1 MSKEENI
8 YCKMEDIEQS
18 LLKKASEL
26 TMTKF
31 ETRGDFISIEEL
43 WCVIDELTRE
53 VEYQKEKYR
62 ELEQDLEDNYE
73 PIPYEEQIGYNPKDF
88 Y

>member
-8 YCKMEDIEQS
+8 YCKMEDLEKS
-18 LLKKASEL
+18 LLEKASEL
-26 TMTKF
+26 TITKF
-31 ETRGDFISIEEL
+31 ETRGDFISIQEL
-43 WCVIDELTRE
+43 WNVIDELTRE
-53 VEYQKEKYR
+53 VEHKEEEYER
-62 ELEQDLEDNYE
+62 LERDLEDNYE

>member
-53 VEYQKEKYR
+53 VEYQKEEYKELER
-62 ELEQDLEDNYE
+62 ELEYNYR
-73 PIPYEEQIGYNPKDF
+73 PVPYEDQI
-88 Y
+88 